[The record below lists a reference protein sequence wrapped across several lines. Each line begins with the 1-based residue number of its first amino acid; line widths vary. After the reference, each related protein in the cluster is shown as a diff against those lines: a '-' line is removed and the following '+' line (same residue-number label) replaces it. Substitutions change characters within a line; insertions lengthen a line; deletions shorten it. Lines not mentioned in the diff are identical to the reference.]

1 MVYFMAIP
9 RLTLHEH
16 YNGNK
21 QTKNENWINSS
32 KKCIKILLTGT
43 ITNNLNFNSQN
54 WDLLIVYFQCLHYYK
69 LNSVIVT
76 LIVNLFF
83 YIKSWHFHVNMYKKK
98 ILFDYEIG
106 QVKSVA
112 Y

>member
-32 KKCIKILLTGT
+32 KKCIKILLTGK

-54 WDLLIVYFQCLHYYK
+54 
-69 LNSVIVT
+69 
-76 LIVNLFF
+76 
-83 YIKSWHFHVNMYKKK
+83 
-98 ILFDYEIG
+98 
-106 QVKSVA
+106 
-112 Y
+112 